1 MKTTFIY
8 TISDELGTIRYIG
21 KSNNPKNRLYSH
33 LQEKANLHKYNW
45 LRLIVKRG
53 FFPIVEIIDEVPV
66 ENWEIY
72 EIYWISQFKA
82 WGFNLLNLT
91 EGGEGSGGY
100 QHSDISK
107 KKMRK
112 SKLGTHLSQEHKDR
126 ISESVK
132 LKAKESPNY
141 NKCYDKSI
149 FLDKDLLFQKY
160 ITENLSI
167 PKLSIYFEV
176 SEKTIFS
183 NLKEFG
189 IEKDKSIW
197 RMQCAPNPKK
207 IVLQYDLSGDLIKEW
222 IGLDSIQD
230 SLKINSANIANCC
243 RGLAKTTGGFI
254 WRYKDEWIDLKLDN
268 LNSKKRKVEQ
278 YSLDGNFISQFNSI
292 KEAFDKSNVNEGN
305 IQSCCVNRYKS
316 AGGFIWRYKQ

>member
-1 MKTTFIY
+1 METTFIY
-8 TISDELGTIRYIG
+8 TLKDPTTNEIRYIG
-21 KSNNPKNRLYSH
+21 KTSYVKQRLYAHIKECKTNMKSH
-33 LQEKANLHKYNW
+33 KISWVKSLLEKGEK
-45 LRLIVKRG
+45 
-53 FFPIVEIIDEVPV
+53 PIIEIIDEVPIS
-66 ENWEIY
+66 EWEY
-72 EIYWISQFKA
+72 WEIYWISQFKT
-82 WGFNLLNLT
+82 WGFNLTNIST
-91 EGGEGSGGY
+91 GGTSGNNY
-100 QHSDISK
+100 KRNNDTK
-107 KKMRK
+107 LKMRK

-268 LNSKKRKVEQ
+268 LNSKKRKV
-278 YSLDGNFISQFNSI
+278 
-292 KEAFDKSNVNEGN
+292 
-305 IQSCCVNRYKS
+305 
-316 AGGFIWRYKQ
+316 

>member
-1 MKTTFIY
+1 METTFIY
-8 TISDELGTIRYIG
+8 TLKDPTTNEIRYIG
-21 KSNNPKNRLYSH
+21 KTSYVKQRLYAHIKECKTNMKSH
-33 LQEKANLHKYNW
+33 KISWVKSLLEKGEK
-45 LRLIVKRG
+45 
-53 FFPIVEIIDEVPV
+53 PIIEIIDEVPIS
-66 ENWEIY
+66 EWEY
-72 EIYWISQFKA
+72 WEIYWISQFKT
-82 WGFNLLNLT
+82 WGFNLTNIST
-91 EGGEGSGGY
+91 GGTSGNNY
-100 QHSDISK
+100 KRNNDTK
-107 KKMRK
+107 LKMRK

-230 SLKINSANIANCC
+230 SLKINSATIANCC

-268 LNSKKRKVEQ
+268 LNSKKRKV
-278 YSLDGNFISQFNSI
+278 
-292 KEAFDKSNVNEGN
+292 
-305 IQSCCVNRYKS
+305 
-316 AGGFIWRYKQ
+316 